1 MAREMKDSGI
11 PWIGAIPSNWE
22 VQRTKHK
29 YTNHKVVAGDDA
41 DSYDRLALTLS
52 GVIKRPKDDATG
64 LQPEAFN
71 GYQILK
77 KNELVFKLIDLT
89 NVSTSRVGYSHY
101 TGIVS
106 PAYIVLSPKIPSESH
121 YGVYFFLSMWQRE
134 IFNHMGDDGVRSSLN
149 ASDLL
154 NIPYLSVPQEEQMR
168 IISFL
173 DRKCAEIDSVIA
185 NTQRT
190 IEEYKA
196 LKQSI
201 ITEGVTK
208 GVRGTRLMKAS
219 GVEWVSEIPAEWEII
234 PSKYLF
240 KNSDE
245 RRRENDV
252 MLTASQKYGIISQ
265 EEYMERENSKIVLA
279 NKGVEDW
286 KHVEP
291 NDFII
296 SLRSFQGGLEMSE
309 TTGCITWHYIVLKA
323 CRPIHSKFY
332 KWLFKS
338 EAYIKA
344 LQRTC
349 NYIRDGQDLRYSNF
363 AQVPLFDINTAE
375 QIEIAEYLDKK
386 CADIDTLIATKQKL
400 LSELESYKKSL
411 IYEYVTGK
419 KEVPAEKQEILTVN
433 PILLKALLYAKA
445 QEMLGKNCRGR
456 IQIQKILFMIE
467 CMYDTRIG
475 SKFVRQ
481 KFGPLDVELDA
492 VEAFLT
498 EQKWLK
504 VIHSSP
510 TSYCKMENYKAYHEA
525 YEKHFGQMN
534 QAVER
539 IIRYFENMRS
549 SQAERFATL
558 MAAWNDFLLDGNA
571 TPTDDE
577 LIREVRTNWHSHKE
591 NFKLETWQDTL
602 QKMRA
607 QHFEP
612 HGYVSHTTMPE

>member
-11 PWIGAIPSNWE
+11 EWIGCIPSSWDTRRVKNGFIRKNE
-22 VQRTKHK
+22 KAMVEDPVVLSLARSGVRIRNMDNAEGQFAES
-29 YTNHKVVAGDDA
+29 YFNYNPVEPGDLLLNPMDLYSGANCSISKV
-41 DSYDRLALTLS
+41 S
-52 GVIKRPKDDATG
+52 GVI
-64 LQPEAFN
+64 
-71 GYQILK
+71 
-77 KNELVFKLIDLT
+77 
-89 NVSTSRVGYSHY
+89 
-101 TGIVS
+101 S
-106 PAYIVLSPKIPSESH
+106 PAYMNLRAKKNYCPEYYDYYFKTQYWAMAMFAH
-121 YGVYFFLSMWQRE
+121 GKGVSFDNRWTINAEDLFRYF
-134 IFNHMGDDGVRSSLN
+134 
-149 ASDLL
+149 
-154 NIPYLSVPQEEQMR
+154 IPYPNYDEQIR
-168 IISFL
+168 IASFL
-173 DRKCAEIDSVIA
+173 DRRCAEIDSVIA
-185 NTQRT
+185 DTRRT

-201 ITEGVTK
+201 ITEAVTK
-208 GVRGTRLMKAS
+208 GVCGTRLMKAS
-219 GVEWVSEIPAEWEII
+219 GVEWVPEIPAEWEII

-245 RRRENDV
+245 RRHENDV

-363 AQVPLFDINTAE
+363 VQVPLFDVNIAE

-400 LSELESYKKSL
+400 LSDLESYKKSL

-445 QEMLGKNCRGR
+445 QETLGKNCRGR

-475 SKFVRQ
+475 SQFVRQ

-510 TSYCKMENYKAYHEA
+510 TSYCKMENHKAYHEA
-525 YEKHFGQMN
+525 YERHFGQMN
-534 QAVER
+534 QEIER
-539 IIRYFENMRS
+539 LIHYFENMRS

>member
-1 MAREMKDSGI
+1 MAREMKNSGI

-41 DSYDRLALTLS
+41 DGYDRLALTLS

-77 KNELVFKLIDLT
+77 KNELVFKLIDLA

-201 ITEGVTK
+201 ITEAVTK
-208 GVRGTRLMKAS
+208 GVRGKRPMKDS
-219 GVEWVSEIPAEWEII
+219 GIEWIEKIPSTWHECRIKNAIFPREKSINETDEII
-234 PSKYLF
+234 TCFRDGEVTLR
-240 KNSDE
+240 KN
-245 RRRENDV
+245 RREDGFTVSFTEHGYHGVDV
-252 MLTASQKYGIISQ
+252 GDLVIHGMDAFAGAIGCSDSRGKTTP
-265 EEYMERENSKIVLA
+265 V
-279 NKGVEDW
+279 V
-286 KHVEP
+286 HVCDTVG
-291 NDFII
+291 NNRYFMYY
-296 SLRSFQGGLEMSE
+296 LRSLAYGNILMDLSNGVRIRSSDFRNFTKLGAFGA
-309 TTGCITWHYIVLKA
+309 IVP
-323 CRPIHSKFY
+323 PIDEQNEIVAYVDEKTSK
-332 KWLFKS
+332 
-338 EAYIKA
+338 
-344 LQRTC
+344 
-349 NYIRDGQDLRYSNF
+349 
-363 AQVPLFDINTAE
+363 
-375 QIEIAEYLDKK
+375 
-386 CADIDTLIATKQKL
+386 IDTLITQKTNL

-419 KEVPAEKQEILTVN
+419 KEVPAVKQEILTVN
-433 PILLKALLYAKA
+433 PIFLKALLYAKA

-475 SKFVRQ
+475 SQFVRQ
-481 KFGPLDVELDA
+481 KFGPLDVELDK
-492 VEAFLT
+492 VEAFLK

-504 VIHSSP
+504 VIHRST
-510 TSYCKMENYKAYHEA
+510 TSYQKMENHKAYHEA

-534 QAVER
+534 QEIER
-539 IIRYFENMRS
+539 LIHYFENMRS

>member
-11 PWIGAIPSNWE
+11 EWIGCIPSSWDTRRVKNGFIRKNE
-22 VQRTKHK
+22 KAMVEDP
-29 YTNHKVVAGDDA
+29 VVLSLARSGVRIRNMDNAEGQFA
-41 DSYDRLALTLS
+41 DSYFNYNPVEPGDLLLNPMDLYSGANCSISKVS
-52 GVIKRPKDDATG
+52 GVI
-64 LQPEAFN
+64 
-71 GYQILK
+71 
-77 KNELVFKLIDLT
+77 
-89 NVSTSRVGYSHY
+89 
-101 TGIVS
+101 S
-106 PAYIVLSPKIPSESH
+106 PAYMNLRAKENYCPEYYDYYFKTQYWAMAMFAH
-121 YGVYFFLSMWQRE
+121 GKGVSFDNRWTINAEDLFRYF
-134 IFNHMGDDGVRSSLN
+134 
-149 ASDLL
+149 
-154 NIPYLSVPQEEQMR
+154 IPYPNYDEQVR
-168 IISFL
+168 IASFL
-173 DRKCAEIDSVIA
+173 DRRCAEIDSVIA

>member
-11 PWIGAIPSNWE
+11 EWIGCIPSSWDTRRVKNGFIRKNE
-22 VQRTKHK
+22 KAMVEDPVVLSLARSGVRIRNMDNAEGQFAES
-29 YTNHKVVAGDDA
+29 YFNYNPVEPGDLLLNPMDLYSGANCSISKV
-41 DSYDRLALTLS
+41 S
-52 GVIKRPKDDATG
+52 GVI
-64 LQPEAFN
+64 
-71 GYQILK
+71 
-77 KNELVFKLIDLT
+77 
-89 NVSTSRVGYSHY
+89 
-101 TGIVS
+101 S
-106 PAYIVLSPKIPSESH
+106 PAYMNLRAKKNYCPEYYDYYFKTQYWAMAMFAH
-121 YGVYFFLSMWQRE
+121 GKGVSFDNRWTINAEDLFRYF
-134 IFNHMGDDGVRSSLN
+134 
-149 ASDLL
+149 
-154 NIPYLSVPQEEQMR
+154 IPYPNYDEQIR
-168 IISFL
+168 IASFL
-173 DRKCAEIDSVIA
+173 DRRCAEIDSVIA
-185 NTQRT
+185 DTRRT

-201 ITEGVTK
+201 ITEAVTK
-208 GVRGTRLMKAS
+208 GVCGTRLMKAS
-219 GVEWVSEIPAEWEII
+219 GVEWVPEIPAEWEII

-245 RRRENDV
+245 RRHENDV

-363 AQVPLFDINTAE
+363 VQVPLFDVNIAE

-400 LSELESYKKSL
+400 LSDLESYKKSL

-445 QEMLGKNCRGR
+445 QETLGKNCRGR

-475 SKFVRQ
+475 SQFVRQ
-481 KFGPLDVELDA
+481 KFGPLDVELDK
-492 VEAFLT
+492 VEAFLK

-504 VIHSSP
+504 VIHRST
-510 TSYCKMENYKAYHEA
+510 TSYQKMENHKAYHEA
-525 YEKHFGQMN
+525 YERHFGQMN
-534 QAVER
+534 QEIER
-539 IIRYFENMRS
+539 LIHYFENMRS

>member
-11 PWIGAIPSNWE
+11 EWIGCIPSSWDTRRVKNGFIRKNE
-22 VQRTKHK
+22 KAMVEDPVVLSLARSGVRIRNMDNAEGQFAES
-29 YTNHKVVAGDDA
+29 YFNYNPVEPGDLLLNPMDLYSGANCSISKV
-41 DSYDRLALTLS
+41 S
-52 GVIKRPKDDATG
+52 GVI
-64 LQPEAFN
+64 
-71 GYQILK
+71 
-77 KNELVFKLIDLT
+77 
-89 NVSTSRVGYSHY
+89 
-101 TGIVS
+101 S
-106 PAYIVLSPKIPSESH
+106 PAYMNLRAKKNYCPEYYDYYFKTQYWAMAMFAH
-121 YGVYFFLSMWQRE
+121 GKGVSFDNRWTINAEDLFRYF
-134 IFNHMGDDGVRSSLN
+134 
-149 ASDLL
+149 
-154 NIPYLSVPQEEQMR
+154 IPYPNYDEQIR
-168 IISFL
+168 IASFL
-173 DRKCAEIDSVIA
+173 DRRCAEIDSVIA
-185 NTQRT
+185 DTRRT

-201 ITEGVTK
+201 ITEAVTK
-208 GVRGTRLMKAS
+208 GVCGTRLMKAS
-219 GVEWVSEIPAEWEII
+219 GVEWVPEIPAEWEII

-245 RRRENDV
+245 RRHENDV

-363 AQVPLFDINTAE
+363 VQVPLFDVNIAE

-400 LSELESYKKSL
+400 LSDLESYKKSL

-445 QEMLGKNCRGR
+445 QETLGKNCRGR

-475 SKFVRQ
+475 SQFVRQ
-481 KFGPLDVELDA
+481 KFGPLDVELDK
-492 VEAFLT
+492 VEAFLK

-504 VIHSSP
+504 VIHRST
-510 TSYCKMENYKAYHEA
+510 TSYQKMENHKAYHEA
-525 YEKHFGQMN
+525 YERHFGQMN
-534 QAVER
+534 QEIER
-539 IIRYFENMRS
+539 LIHYFENMRS

-577 LIREVRTNWHSHKE
+577 LIREIRTNWHSHKE